1 MKKRSF
7 QPESLM
13 TSFGYRPEWSEGAI
27 KCPVFQTSTFVFSTA
42 EEGKRYFELAYGLCE
57 QAGEEEPGLIYS
69 RLNNPDLEILEKRL
83 KLWDGAED
91 CAVFASGMSAI
102 STALLE
108 FLQPGE
114 VLLYSQPL
122 YGGTAH
128 FISEFLPKYGIE
140 TMGFTAGDKAAD
152 IYKRLQRE
160 GKEKRVGMIF
170 VETPANPTCALIN
183 IEAISGLA
191 RKLSSQERRAI
202 VAVDNTF
209 MGPLWQ
215 HPLKLGADLVI
226 YSATKYI
233 GGHSDLLAGACLG
246 SADLIK
252 RIKTLRT
259 FLGNMASPWTSWLL
273 MRSLETLKAR
283 MELQCRNAVKVARF
297 LQNHP
302 LIKKICYL
310 GLLRPEDGEQYKI
323 YQTHFKA
330 PGAMLAFEIEGG
342 EKEAFT
348 FLNNLKLVKLAVS
361 LGSTESLAQHPASMT
376 HAGVPKEEKR
386 AVGITD
392 NLVRLSVGVEEA
404 QDLIWDLKQALQAV
418 ADLKAKSAEQT
429 EVLMYG

>member
-1 MKKRSF
+1 
-7 QPESLM
+7 
-13 TSFGYRPEWSEGAI
+13 
-27 KCPVFQTSTFVFSTA
+27 
-42 EEGKRYFELAYGLCE
+42 
-57 QAGEEEPGLIYS
+57 
-69 RLNNPDLEILEKRL
+69 
-83 KLWDGAED
+83 
-91 CAVFASGMSAI
+91 
-102 STALLE
+102 
-108 FLQPGE
+108 
-114 VLLYSQPL
+114 
-122 YGGTAH
+122 
-128 FISEFLPKYGIE
+128 
-140 TMGFTAGDKAAD
+140 
-152 IYKRLQRE
+152 
-160 GKEKRVGMIF
+160 MIF

-183 IEAISGLA
+183 IEAISELA
-191 RKLSSQERRAI
+191 RKLSSKERRAI

-429 EVLMYG
+429 EVLLYG